1 MIPTHEAAAWITLVA
16 IFVGQFLHALLRTSA
31 VRATG
36 LGRERLTVTLNLAA
50 NLVRLLVLTG
60 GIDAVMSRSWIG
72 VAVFLAGQGIG
83 DFISMRVG
91 AKEPA
96 T

>member
-1 MIPTHEAAAWITLVA
+1 MILTA
-16 IFVGQFLHALLRTSA
+16 IFAGQFLHALLRTSA

-36 LGRERLTVTLNLAA
+36 LGREHLTVALNLAA

-72 VAVFLAGQGIG
+72 VAVFLAGQGVG
-83 DFISMRVG
+83 DYLSMRLNRKQAIG
-91 AKEPA
+91 
-96 T
+96 